1 MLSSEKATIH
11 QALLTHWHGDH
22 VGGVKDLL
30 GICPQANIYKHQ
42 PDEDEG
48 YAGIVDGQVFSVE
61 GATLKALFSPGHTQD
76 HMAFVLEEEDAIFTG
91 DSKLFQI
98 TRTFFVVATNAG
110 VIW

>member
-1 MLSSEKATIH
+1 MTSVLSSEKATVH

-30 GICPQANIYKHQ
+30 RLCPQASVYKCA

-48 YAGIVDGQVFSVE
+48 QLGIVDGQVFSVE
-61 GATLKALFSPGHTQD
+61 GATLKAVFSPGHTED

-91 DSKLFQI
+91 DSESYL
-98 TRTFFVVATNAG
+98 G
-110 VIW
+110 S